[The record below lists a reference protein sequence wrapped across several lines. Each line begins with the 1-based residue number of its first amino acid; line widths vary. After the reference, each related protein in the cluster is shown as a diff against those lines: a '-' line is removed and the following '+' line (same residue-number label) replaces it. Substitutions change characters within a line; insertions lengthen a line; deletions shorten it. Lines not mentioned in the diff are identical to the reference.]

1 MKQHLLTRISLV
13 LMTLMLFSCQQEK
26 LADSKIA
33 FIKKNEVHF
42 ENGST
47 LQLGDSLVKV
57 YFLIRHAEKD
67 TQKVDPPLNIA
78 GKLRAAKLTQI
89 LRQSWL
95 DAVYTTLTARTMMTV
110 DSITQYKGL
119 VNNIYTTSNMKE
131 TFTEVTA
138 SSNINRVLIV
148 GHSNTIPPLANFL
161 AGKTHF
167 NKTIDEKA
175 YDNFIIVVQKK
186 DSTKQV
192 YELKY

>member
-1 MKQHLLTRISLV
+1 M
-13 LMTLMLFSCQQEK
+13 
-26 LADSKIA
+26 
-33 FIKKNEVHF
+33 
-42 ENGST
+42 
-47 LQLGDSLVKV
+47 
-57 YFLIRHAEKD
+57 
-67 TQKVDPPLNIA
+67 DPPLNEA
-78 GKLRAAKLTQI
+78 GKLRATKLTQM

-131 TFTEVTA
+131 TFTEVAA
-138 SSNINRVLIV
+138 SPTINRVLIV

>member
-1 MKQHLLTRISLV
+1 MKQHLLSSIILV
-13 LMTLMLFSCQQEK
+13 LTTLILFSCKQEK
-26 LADSKIA
+26 SEESKIA

-47 LQLGDSLVKV
+47 LQLGDSLSKV

-67 TQKVDPPLNIA
+67 TQKMDPPLNEA
-78 GKLRAAKLTQI
+78 GKLRATKLTQM

-131 TFTEVTA
+131 TFTEVAA
-138 SSNINRVLIV
+138 SPNINRVLIV

-161 AGKTHF
+161 AGRTHF

>member
-1 MKQHLLTRISLV
+1 MRPV
-13 LMTLMLFSCQQEK
+13 NC
-26 LADSKIA
+26 
-33 FIKKNEVHF
+33 
-42 ENGST
+42 
-47 LQLGDSLVKV
+47 
-57 YFLIRHAEKD
+57 
-67 TQKVDPPLNIA
+67 
-78 GKLRAAKLTQI
+78 RATKLTQM

-131 TFTEVTA
+131 TFTEVAA
-138 SSNINRVLIV
+138 SPNINRVLIV

-161 AGKTHF
+161 AGRTHF
-167 NKTIDEKA
+167 NKTIDEKSLRQFHHSSA
-175 YDNFIIVVQKK
+175 EK